1 MRLQKFLAF
10 ALLAAPLSFVLAFP
24 TTSCGQD
31 QSAESKEVDE
41 EPVEVDAEILSLP
54 DRILQLVKE
63 GKPAEAAKILET
75 AMESDVVAEPLKA
88 FHQTIAT
95 GFVRARKYDKAMEQ
109 FGAAV
114 EFELARTDSPSAAV
128 QLCSLIQQVNIY
140 GLHAVEPEMVSDW
153 SDQAIEKVRALEAE
167 YPIEIQT
174 ALSSLIRT
182 RASMLARE
190 DEDSAKEMLAKQVAA
205 LEAIVDTDERSEDVY
220 VALISLLTTQA
231 RMFEDAD
238 GQDRVAVTVEQALAA
253 YPDSQAVLSLY
264 ASNEYSVISGLARVD
279 PDEASERMEAAI
291 AKLTPF
297 EEMKRVE
304 RTLRRIKS
312 LASRIE
318 STRKQLEMIGKP
330 APALDIDGW
339 ANADGMSLEDLDGKV
354 VLYDFWAI
362 WCGPCIATFPH
373 LREFREEFGDQG
385 FEVVGITRY
394 YGYVWDEEAEKAVN
408 GSDDVEPE
416 EERDAIG
423 KFLQSK
429 DMKHPT
435 IISPKVTDMQSNFG
449 VTGIPHAVLVD
460 REGNVQMIKV
470 GSGQANADALHAK
483 IKELL
488 GEAS

>member
-1 MRLQKFLAF
+1 
-10 ALLAAPLSFVLAFP
+10 
-24 TTSCGQD
+24 
-31 QSAESKEVDE
+31 
-41 EPVEVDAEILSLP
+41 
-54 DRILQLVKE
+54 
-63 GKPAEAAKILET
+63 
-75 AMESDVVAEPLKA
+75 
-88 FHQTIAT
+88 
-95 GFVRARKYDKAMEQ
+95 
-109 FGAAV
+109 
-114 EFELARTDSPSAAV
+114 
-128 QLCSLIQQVNIY
+128 
-140 GLHAVEPEMVSDW
+140 
-153 SDQAIEKVRALEAE
+153 
-167 YPIEIQT
+167 
-174 ALSSLIRT
+174 
-182 RASMLARE
+182 
-190 DEDSAKEMLAKQVAA
+190 
-205 LEAIVDTDERSEDVY
+205 
-220 VALISLLTTQA
+220 
-231 RMFEDAD
+231 
-238 GQDRVAVTVEQALAA
+238 
-253 YPDSQAVLSLY
+253 VLSLY